1 MSTAAAAM
9 FALLPSL
16 ALLWLIA
23 WRDPKRLRSLPRT
36 PAAAKPVKAWTRP
49 QRRLAAAASLL
60 PAPLLIAAGAWPALL
75 IWLGA
80 VLAGCW
86 LWVIWLAPPARV

>member
-1 MSTAAAAM
+1 MSTASAAVI
-9 FALLPSL
+9 ALLPSL

-36 PAAAKPVKAWTRP
+36 ASAAAPAKAWTRR
-49 QRRLAAAASLL
+49 QRRLATAVALL
-60 PAPLLIAAGAWPALL
+60 PAPLLIVAGAWPALL

-80 VLAGCW
+80 LLAGCW
-86 LWVIWLAPPARV
+86 LWVIWLAPPTRV